1 MDRPTTEP
9 PALGFSRRSK
19 PAFLLLLWLALGL
32 GVPSLASARG
42 GADDFIKCV
51 QQGLVDFNAD
61 DEIKALV
68 VQVHFEAAGVQ
79 VERRPGLIGVI
90 ISPKGPALLNRF
102 AANLK
107 KRFGT
112 TVIYDEEFINV
123 SQAGASFRP
132 VENEIRISV
141 DAAVRLR
148 PTEMEGHEAI
158 HAKHN
163 ADPTDIHSVFVDL
176 GLGREDGYKAILSTD
191 EVWAMGFTYR
201 AILNAEARADSFKF
215 RAELGNARILS
226 AHMIGALRKHLAGL
240 KIAKTMTQHDAD
252 RRWAF
257 DQQQSPPGT
266 VQGENPHPPQYEVY
280 RQDDDGIYVGIPGSK
295 GAAGYLLLEMKPADL
310 ARFWKLTWPERG
322 REVHRR
328 ILAIEEEITAQ
339 IGLNLRVRD
348 AIDPFLKDNAKLPTA
363 SATSFWRD
371 IEAPWE
377 RAKVQM
383 RVK

>member
-1 MDRPTTEP
+1 MERPTSEP
-9 PALGFSRRSK
+9 PALGLSHRSK

-32 GVPSLASARG
+32 GTPSLASARV
-42 GADDFIKCV
+42 GANDFVRCV
-51 QQGLVDFNAD
+51 QQGLVDIHAD
-61 DEIKALV
+61 DEIKSLV
-68 VQVHFEAAGVQ
+68 VQVHFEAAGVK

-90 ISPKGPALLNRF
+90 ISPEGKALLNRF

-141 DAAVRLR
+141 DAALRLR

-163 ADPTDIHSVFVDL
+163 SDPTDIHSVFVDL
-176 GLGREDGYKAILSTD
+176 GLGREDGYHAILSTD
-191 EVWAMGFTYR
+191 EVWTMGYTYR

-240 KIAKTMTQHDAD
+240 KMAKAMAQHDAD
-252 RRWAF
+252 RRWIF

-266 VQGENPHPPQYEVY
+266 IHGENPHPPQYEIY
-280 RQDDDGIYVGIPGSK
+280 RQDEDGIYVGIPGSK
-295 GAAGYLLLEMKPADL
+295 GASGYLLLEMKPADL
-310 ARFWKLTWPERG
+310 ARFWKRSLPEQG

-339 IGLNLRVRD
+339 IALHIQVRE
-348 AIDPFLKDNAKLPTA
+348 AIDPFLKDNASLPTA
-363 SATSFWRD
+363 THARFWSA

>member
-1 MDRPTTEP
+1 MDRPTSEP
-9 PALGFSRRSK
+9 PALGLSHRSK

-32 GVPSLASARG
+32 GIPSLASARV
-42 GADDFIKCV
+42 GANDFVRCV
-51 QQGLVDFNAD
+51 QQGLVDIHAD
-61 DEIKALV
+61 DEIKSLV
-68 VQVHFEAAGVQ
+68 VQVHFEAAGVK

-90 ISPKGPALLNRF
+90 ISPEGKALLNRF

-141 DAAVRLR
+141 DAALRLR

-163 ADPTDIHSVFVDL
+163 SDPTDIHSVFVDL
-176 GLGREDGYKAILSTD
+176 GLGREDGYHAILSTD
-191 EVWAMGFTYR
+191 EVWTMGYTYR

-240 KIAKTMTQHDAD
+240 KMAKALAQHDAD
-252 RRWAF
+252 RRWIF

-266 VQGENPHPPQYEVY
+266 LHGENPHPPQYEIY
-280 RQDDDGIYVGIPGSK
+280 RQDEDGIYVGIPGSK
-295 GAAGYLLLEMKPADL
+295 GASGYLLLEMKPADL
-310 ARFWKLTWPERG
+310 ARFWKRSLPEQG

-339 IGLNLRVRD
+339 IALHIQVRE
-348 AIDPFLKDNAKLPTA
+348 AIDPFLKDNASLPTA
-363 SATSFWRD
+363 THARFWSA

>member
-19 PAFLLLLWLALGL
+19 PAFLLLLWLTLGL

-42 GADDFIKCV
+42 GADAFVKCV

-90 ISPKGPALLNRF
+90 ISPKGQALLNRF

-240 KIAKTMTQHDAD
+240 KMAKAMAQHDAD

-266 VQGENPHPPQYEVY
+266 VHGDNPHPPQYEVY

>member
-9 PALGFSRRSK
+9 PAPGLSRRSK
-19 PAFLLLLWLALGL
+19 PAFLMLLWLALGL
-32 GVPSLASARG
+32 GNPSLASARG
-42 GADDFIKCV
+42 GANDFVKCV
-51 QQGLVDFNAD
+51 QQGLVDFQAD

-90 ISPKGPALLNRF
+90 ISPKGQALLNRF

-123 SQAGASFRP
+123 SQAGASYRP
-132 VENEIRISV
+132 VENEVRISV
-141 DAAVRLR
+141 DAAIRLR
-148 PTEMEGHEAI
+148 PTEMEGHEAV
-158 HAKHN
+158 HVKHN
-163 ADPTDIHSVFVDL
+163 ANPTDIHSAFVDL
-176 GLGREDGYKAILSTD
+176 GLGREDGYNAVLSTD

-240 KIAKTMTQHDAD
+240 KMAKAMAQHDAD

-266 VQGENPHPPQYEVY
+266 AHGENPHPPQYEIY

-310 ARFWKLTWPERG
+310 ARFWKLSWPERG

-339 IGLNLRVRD
+339 IALHIQVRE
-348 AIDPFLKDNAKLPTA
+348 AIDPYLKDNAPLPTA
-363 SATSFWRD
+363 ANTRFWKA
-371 IEAPWE
+371 IEGPWE

-383 RVK
+383 RLK